1 MTPSRELRGVME
13 QILRHN
19 PAISPGDPEIICGKT
34 HGRPGFGYPCGR
46 QTSTDAVS
54 GVTVLSTDHDRRQT
68 FDHRNHR
75 CVYDWY
81 PLILRHGIRR
91 LWVADAVPGVSV
103 GRNHAGSSKHSVTAG
118 RIDRR

>member
-75 CVYDWY
+75 CVCDWY
-81 PLILRHGIRR
+81 PLICGTGSGGYGLPTPYRAY
-91 LWVADAVPGVSV
+91 LW
-103 GRNHAGSSKHSVTAG
+103 AGTMLDHRS
-118 RIDRR
+118 IP